1 MSKHMHMQGNIV
13 NDKDFVWFDDHLAD
27 PGQNVGTGQGSDC
40 NSGAC
45 TETSCASSLCHGFGS
60 LETGSVNSC
69 WYDSTPTP
77 CLVTALN
84 SELNTINRNS
94 QSPLGKIRNWDQGK
108 IGATALGLR
117 KMADSAKQNLSITMF
132 LSGICPLNFLLQRV
146 GPQSKI
152 HSQKLNSDSQSQNNN
167 AKPDSL
173 VSILEYFFAW

>member
-1 MSKHMHMQGNIV
+1 MTKISYGLMITLLTQARMWGLG
-13 NDKDFVWFDDHLAD
+13 KDQIAILELELKLLVPVVYAMDF
-27 PGQNVGTGQGSDC
+27 S
-40 NSGAC
+40 
-45 TETSCASSLCHGFGS
+45 GS
-60 LETGSVNSC
+60 LETGCVNSC
-69 WYDSTPTP
+69 CYDSTPTTP
-77 CLVTALN
+77 FLVTTLN

>member
-108 IGATALGLR
+108 LVLLHLDSE
-117 KMADSAKQNLSITMF
+117 KADSA
-132 LSGICPLNFLLQRV
+132 LQTF
-146 GPQSKI
+146 
-152 HSQKLNSDSQSQNNN
+152 QSQCF
-167 AKPDSL
+167 SL
-173 VSILEYFFAW
+173 ESVH